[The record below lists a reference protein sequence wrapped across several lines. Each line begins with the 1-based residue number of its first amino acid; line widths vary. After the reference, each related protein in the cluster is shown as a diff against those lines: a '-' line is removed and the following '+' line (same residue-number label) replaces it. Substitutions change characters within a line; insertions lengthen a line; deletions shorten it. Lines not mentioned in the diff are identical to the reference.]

1 MNADSLRTILLV
13 KAVEE
18 QDADGAILPVAER
31 EAATRTAL
39 RRMPAPMPSASRTER
54 EQHGWRV
61 LAMRAE
67 ELAAKLVQRH
77 PVVVRAV
84 TLESHARP
92 AALLLLV
99 AAFLFG
105 VLLSAL
111 DSRVRIEIVAFPL
124 LGLILWN
131 LAVYAGLA
139 IASLRRNRALPPLRP
154 VATGWSSWPA
164 RWGWRRA
171 AALIRQSAFYHR
183 PLAAALRRFS
193 EEWWPV
199 AQPLLLAQG
208 KRIFHL
214 CSAVVALGLVF
225 GFYVRGIAFEY
236 RAGWEST
243 FLGPE
248 QVSALLHVLYGPA
261 SALTGI
267 PLPVD
272 RASIEALHW
281 RSGAGGGPAADWIHL
296 VAVTAVM
303 YVVLPRLLLAVAATF
318 SIAKISRSLVTPDA
332 LLPYARGVLASS
344 DSALPAAAA
353 RVTPFAYR
361 PGTDVL
367 DGTQRLL
374 RAAFGADTRID
385 FASAVAY
392 GDEAAFDAPS
402 RQGAFDVEVLLF
414 SLAATPEA
422 ENHGAVLAAARARM
436 AGGAAQARLLV
447 LVDESTFLAHM
458 QGDPALAGRIEQ
470 RRDSWSAFVAAHG
483 LEPCLVDL
491 ASLPGSTDLP
501 ADLVS
506 GVRRACRGR
515 MP

>member
-39 RRMPAPMPSASRTER
+39 RQLTAPTPGAARAER

-61 LAMRAE
+61 LALRAE
-67 ELAAKLVQRH
+67 ELAAKLFQRH
-77 PVVVRAV
+77 PVVLRAV

-92 AALLLLV
+92 AAALLLV
-99 AAFLFG
+99 AALLFG

-111 DSRVRIEIVAFPL
+111 DSRVRIEILAFPL
-124 LGLILWN
+124 LGLVLWN
-131 LAVYAGLA
+131 LAIYAGLA
-139 IASLRRNRALPPLRP
+139 IAALRRNRAAPPLP
-154 VATGWSSWPA
+154 SVATGWSSWPA

-208 KRIFHL
+208 TRIFHL
-214 CSAVVALGLVF
+214 CSAVVALGLVL

-243 FLGPE
+243 FLDPE
-248 QVSALLHVLYGPA
+248 QVGALLHVLYGPA

-272 RASIEALHW
+272 RSSIEALHW

-296 VAVTAVM
+296 VAATAVM
-303 YVVLPRLLLAVAATF
+303 YVVLPRLLLAVAATVTM
-318 SIAKISRSLVTPDA
+318 AKISRGLAVPDS
-332 LLPYARGVLASS
+332 LLPYARCVLASS
-344 DSALPAAAA
+344 DSALPAAAVH
-353 RVTPFAYR
+353 VTPFAYQ

-367 DGTQRLL
+367 DGAQRLL
-374 RAAFGADTRID
+374 RAAFGADARID
-385 FASAVAY
+385 IASAVPY

-422 ENHGAVLAAARARM
+422 ENHGAVLAAARARL
-436 AGGAAQARLLV
+436 AAGAAQARLLV
-447 LVDESTFLAHM
+447 LVDESRFLAHM
-458 QGDPALAGRIEQ
+458 QGDPALERRIAQ
-470 RRDSWSAFVAAHG
+470 RRDSWIAFVAAHG
-483 LEPCLVDL
+483 LEPCLADL
-491 ASLPGSTDLP
+491 ASLRGPTDLP
-501 ADLVS
+501 GELVS
-506 GVRRACRGR
+506 RVRRACRGR
-515 MP
+515 VP